1 MKNYFILFLLV
12 LISSRPVFAQKDTFP
27 DGSPVPE
34 WFREIVPT
42 DIHQLGKHYRITDFG
57 VVQDS
62 TLLQTDKIQGLI
74 DQAHKEGGGV
84 IIIPEGTFLS
94 GSLFFKPG
102 THLHLEEGAV
112 LKGSDD
118 ISHFKL
124 LDTRIEG
131 QNRKYFAALVNADGL
146 DGFTISGK
154 GTLNGNGLRFWRSFW
169 LRRKWNPECTNLD
182 EMRPRLLFVSNS
194 KNIQVSG
201 IRLIN
206 SPFWTSHYYK
216 CENVKIHDLYIFAP
230 HQPAH
235 EKAPSSDAIDLDV
248 CKNVLVKNCY
258 MSVNDDAIALKG
270 GKGPNADKDENN
282 GGNYNI
288 IIEDCEFGY
297 CHSALT
303 CGSESIHNRNIIL
316 RRTKVS
322 HATRLLWLKMR
333 PDTPQHYEHI
343 LVEDIIGNA
352 KNMLYIKPWTQFFD
366 LKGEK
371 GMKHSAANNITFRN
385 IDLECELIF
394 NTTASDQYQVSH
406 LTLKNMKLS
415 TAKEQDIHLD
425 YIDRLQLN
433 NITVNGKKLADN
445 VPK

>member
-1 MKNYFILFLLV
+1 MKNYLILFLV
-12 LISSRPVFAQKDTFP
+12 LFICTTSVFAQKDVFP
-27 DGSPVPE
+27 DGTPVPD
-34 WFREIVPT
+34 WFREITPT
-42 DIHQLGKHYRITDFG
+42 DINTLGKHYRVTDHG
-57 VVQDS
+57 VVNDS
-62 TLLQTDKIQGLI
+62 TVLQTEKIQAII
-74 DQAHKEGGGV
+74 DQAHEAGGGV
-84 IIIPEGTFLS
+84 IIIPEGTYLS
-94 GSLFFKPG
+94 GSLFFKQG
-102 THLHLEEGAV
+102 THLHLEKGAV

-154 GTLNGNGLRFWRSFW
+154 GTLNGNGLRYWRSFW
-169 LRRKWNPECTNLD
+169 LRRKFNPECTNLD

-216 CENVKIHDLYIFAP
+216 CENVKILDLYIFAP
-230 HQPAH
+230 HKPAH

-270 GKGPNADKDENN
+270 GKGPNADKDPNN

-288 IIEDCEFGY
+288 IVEDCEFGY

-303 CGSESIHNRNIIL
+303 CGSESIHNKNIIL

-333 PDTPQHYEHI
+333 PDTPQHYENI
-343 LVEDIIGNA
+343 LVEDIQGSVAN
-352 KNMLYIKPWTQFFD
+352 LFYIRPWTQFFD
-366 LKGEK
+366 LKGEE
-371 GMKHSAANNITFRN
+371 GIKHSRADHITFRN
-385 IDLECELIF
+385 IDMECDRVF
-394 NTTASDQYQVSH
+394 NSQASDQFKVSDV
-406 LTLKNMKLS
+406 TMENMKL
-415 TAKEQDIHLD
+415 TTPNDQEIQLD
-425 YIDRLQLN
+425 YIDNLQFK
-433 NITVNGKKLADN
+433 NITINGKKAA
-445 VPK
+445 K

>member
-1 MKNYFILFLLV
+1 MKPYRILFSLFIL
-12 LISSRPVFAQKDTFP
+12 ITSSVIAQEDVFP
-27 DGSPVPE
+27 DGTPVPE
-34 WFREIVPT
+34 WFRDTTPT
-42 DIHQLGKHYRITDFG
+42 DINKLGKHYRIVDYN
-57 VVQDS
+57 VKKDS
-62 TLLQTDKIQGLI
+62 TVLQTDKIQAVI
-74 DQAHKEGGGV
+74 DQAHREGGGV
-84 IIIPEGTFLS
+84 VIIPEGTYLS
-94 GSLFFKPG
+94 GSLFFKQG

-124 LDTRIEG
+124 LPTRIEG

-154 GTLNGNGLRFWRSFW
+154 GTLNGNGLRYWRSFW
-169 LRRKWNPECTNLD
+169 LRREFNPATTNLD

-194 KNIQVSG
+194 KNVQVSG

-216 CENVKIHDLYIFAP
+216 CENVKILNLYIFAP
-230 HQPAH
+230 HTPEN

-248 CKNVLVKNCY
+248 VKNVLIKNCY

-270 GKGPNADKDENN
+270 GKGPNADKDPDN

-288 IIEDCEFGY
+288 IVEDCEFGY

-333 PDTPQHYEHI
+333 PDTPQHYEYI
-343 LVEDIIGNA
+343 KLEDISGNVA
-352 KNMLYIKPWTQFFD
+352 NMLYIRPWTQFFD
-366 LKGEK
+366 LQGEK
-371 GMKHSAANNITFRN
+371 GIKSSAANNITFSN
-385 IDLECELIF
+385 IDLECNQIF
-394 NTTASDQYQVSH
+394 NTQSSDQYKVSDV
-406 LTLKNMKLS
+406 TLKNMNLTTS
-415 TAKEQDIHLD
+415 GDQDIHLD
-425 YIDRLQLN
+425 YIDDLQLK
-433 NITVNGKKLADN
+433 NITINGEKR
-445 VPK
+445 VE